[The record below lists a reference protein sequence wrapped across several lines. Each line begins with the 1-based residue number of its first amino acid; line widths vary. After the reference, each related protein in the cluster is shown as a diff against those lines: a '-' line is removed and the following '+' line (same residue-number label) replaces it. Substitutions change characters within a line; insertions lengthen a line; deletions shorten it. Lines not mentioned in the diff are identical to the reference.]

1 MSAEIQRPK
10 PVQWDLRALLPM
22 VAGLA
27 WLLGADG
34 WGWWFW
40 ALLPGTVLA
49 AAGCSQ
55 LLWPGDRRI
64 PQFMAA
70 GALVGVLFSLP
81 ALLSAGWLTVLICA
95 GLSAASF
102 VAAGALAREQMEL
115 PDGVQIGPG
124 WRNDAKIALDDAL
137 LAYFRGT
144 AMLPSGSKA
153 DLVCDELVQAQALLK
168 LRGWISKPTA
178 AHQAPE
184 PPVHQSV
191 ERRRIYGR
199 DYEVLRYASSFE
211 TDQEMPGAERWQ
223 SYTANQRSCA
233 WVMRHPG
240 RERPWLMGIH
250 GYRMG
255 MPWLDFSL
263 FDPRWLHDH
272 LGFNLILPILPLH
285 GPRRAG
291 WRSGD
296 EYLDG
301 DFMDVYHAQ
310 SQALWDL
317 RQTLALLRQQEDSPR
332 IGVMGFSLG
341 GYNAALLAQ
350 HEADLDF
357 VVAGIPLTDIAAAL
371 WHNIPPAHAAYYQ
384 SRGATEALFRE
395 VLRPVSPLAAAPK
408 LNREHLHIF
417 AGSADRLV
425 PPAEVLKLS
434 EHWQVPVNWF
444 DGAHLTFRGEEAV
457 SRTLRTAVERAG
469 WPVPGSD

>member
-1 MSAEIQRPK
+1 MSELHRPQ
-10 PVQWDLRALLPM
+10 PRQWDFRALVPL
-22 VAGLA
+22 VAGLVWLSAVDGIA
-27 WLLGADG
+27 WWL
-34 WGWWFW
+34 W
-40 ALLPGTVLA
+40 ALLPGVILV

-55 LLWPGDRRI
+55 LLWPGDHRI

-70 GALVGVLFSLP
+70 GSFVGLLFAIP
-81 ALLSAGWLTVLICA
+81 ALFTGDGLCVLLGAALSAV
-95 GLSAASF
+95 SF
-102 VAAGALAREQMEL
+102 RNAGALAREQMAL
-115 PDGVQIGPG
+115 PEGVTVGAG

-153 DLVCDELVQAQALLK
+153 DLVCEELVEARSLLK

-178 AHQAPE
+178 AHQPPE
-184 PPVHQSV
+184 PPIHQSV

-199 DYEVLRYASSFE
+199 DYEVLSFASGFE

-223 SYTANQRSCA
+223 SYTANQRTCA

-272 LGFNLILPILPLH
+272 LGFNLILPVLPLH

-310 SQALWDL
+310 SQALWDI
-317 RQTLALLRQQEDSPR
+317 RQTLALLRQQEDAPR
-332 IGVMGFSLG
+332 VGVMGFSLG

-350 HEADLDF
+350 HDDNLDF

-371 WHNIPPAHAAYYQ
+371 WQNIPPAHAAYYEH
-384 SRGATEALFRE
+384 RGASEALFRE
-395 VLRPVSPLAAAPK
+395 VLRPVSPLASAPK
-408 LNREHLHIF
+408 IDREHLHIF
-417 AGSADRLV
+417 AGTADRLV
-425 PPAEVLKLS
+425 PPAEVMKLA
-434 EHWQVPVNWF
+434 EHWQVPVDWF
-444 DGAHLTFRGEEAV
+444 DGAHLTFRGEPAV
-457 SRTLRTAVERAG
+457 SRTLRTAAERAG
-469 WPVPGSD
+469 WPLPKAG